1 VEFNKIVIEKLNGVE
16 MYKERIFTC
25 PRCNNIVR
33 TGDKY
38 GTDYTRYCRKCKAK
52 FKVYGECGKCDKKK
66 DLTWC
71 HRCQS
76 YECDDCHY
84 SCSMTS

>member
-1 VEFNKIVIEKLNGVE
+1 

-38 GTDYTRYCRKCKAK
+38 GCDYTRYCRKCKAK
-52 FKVYGECGKCDKKK
+52 FKVFGQCGVCNKKK
-66 DLTWC
+66 NLAGAIVVEVMNVMIAIILV
-71 HRCQS
+71 Q
-76 YECDDCHY
+76 
-84 SCSMTS
+84 